1 MWYTPVT
8 GIWQTVWI
16 ESVPQN
22 YIASVSAKVNGNEV
36 EINANGVTDGFAVV
50 DANGKFIK
58 ADLKDGVAK
67 ITLDSVREWSPE
79 DPYLYRYTVE
89 SGDDRIGSYFAIRKV
104 SIEKKNG
111 KSVICL
117 NSKPFYMHGLLDQGY
132 FSDGIFTPASPL
144 EYERDI
150 LSMKAL
156 GFNMLRKHIKVEPD
170 IFYYYCD
177 LYGMTVMQDMINN
190 GDYSFFRDTALP
202 TVGFKKRNDK
212 RMHRDEATRK
222 AYEDGMRS
230 TVDALRDYP
239 CIIGWT
245 VFNEG
250 WGQFCGT
257 EMYKKIKALDDT
269 RFVDTASGWFSGVES
284 DLESLHIYFKPVKI
298 KDNYEKPV
306 FLSEFGGYSYR
317 TEGHVF
323 NNDNEYGYK
332 SFKTREEFEDAFISL
347 YENEII
353 PAIKKGLCGTV
364 YTQVSDV
371 EDEINGL
378 LTYDRKM
385 LKVNEGRTAKMSEKL
400 FEAFAELTRE

>member
-1 MWYTPVT
+1 
-8 GIWQTVWI
+8 
-16 ESVPQN
+16 
-22 YIASVSAKVNGNEV
+22 
-36 EINANGVTDGFAVV
+36 
-50 DANGKFIK
+50 
-58 ADLKDGVAK
+58 
-67 ITLDSVREWSPE
+67 
-79 DPYLYRYTVE
+79 
-89 SGDDRIGSYFAIRKV
+89 
-104 SIEKKNG
+104 
-111 KSVICL
+111 
-117 NSKPFYMHGLLDQGY
+117 
-132 FSDGIFTPASPL
+132 
-144 EYERDI
+144 
-150 LSMKAL
+150 
-156 GFNMLRKHIKVEPD
+156 
-170 IFYYYCD
+170 
-177 LYGMTVMQDMINN
+177 
-190 GDYSFFRDTALP
+190 
-202 TVGFKKRNDK
+202 
-212 RMHRDEATRK
+212 
-222 AYEDGMRS
+222 
-230 TVDALRDYP
+230 
-239 CIIGWT
+239 
-245 VFNEG
+245 
-250 WGQFCGT
+250 
-257 EMYKKIKALDDT
+257 MYKKIKALDDT

-298 KDNYEKPV
+298 KDNCEKPV